1 MLTKSNLKKELAFL
15 KKLNSI
21 YRANCHFPS
30 CVPVYTKL
38 QHGKHRLFIKLNDKE
53 RYISKKD
60 LQLLAQIYANNISH
74 KIISHIEANIDILNY
89 VNSNYTFAED
99 FSDKLN
105 INHFAQ
111 TVSSVFPKNCS
122 EFSDGIYGFL
132 PQNKSSD
139 SLTLEW
145 LNAPTTYSNFMLENK
160 IFKTPAGVLVRSK
173 SELLIASL
181 LESKNIAYK
190 YEARL
195 LLNERFVYP
204 DFTIM
209 HPRTHDI
216 IILEHFGMM
225 HDDEYRTK
233 NNLKI
238 SDYLNAGYRLGDNF
252 IATYDDINGAI
263 DMSALSRIIDAYL
276 M

>member
-15 KKLNSI
+15 KKLDSI
-21 YRANCHFPS
+21 YRANCRFPA

-38 QHGKHRLFIKLNDKE
+38 QHGKRRLFIKLNDKE
-53 RYISKKD
+53 RYISKND
-60 LQLLAQIYANNISH
+60 LQLLAQIYANNIAH
-74 KIISHIEANIDILNY
+74 KIISHIETNMSILNY
-89 VNSNYTFAED
+89 VNNNYTFAEN

-105 INHFAQ
+105 INNFSQ
-111 TVSSVFPKNCS
+111 TVSSIFPKNCS
-122 EFSDGIYGFL
+122 EFSDGICGFL
-132 PQNKSSD
+132 PQSKSTD
-139 SLTLEW
+139 AVTLEW
-145 LNAPTTYSNFMLENK
+145 LNEPTIYSNFMLENK

-195 LLNERFVYP
+195 LLNGRFAYP

-233 NNLKI
+233 NNFKI
-238 SDYLNAGYRLGDNF
+238 MDYLNAGYRLGDNF